1 MYTDQNFQQTNVNQS
16 FNPNYQGQS
25 MNQQSYNQ
33 QYAQGFQ
40 NPSMNNNQVYGQN
53 YQQSGM
59 NQPVYDQPYI
69 QNNQQQF
76 YNQGYQQPMT
86 NQQYGQTYGQTYQQP
101 YMNQP
106 QGFNNYNPQMMQYG
120 QGNMPFTKE
129 AMCKLPQFKNA
140 NASTMAG
147 AIIAYISAV
156 VTLILIIAEEMDPVS
171 LIDVIIVA
179 LLGVI
184 IHRTKSF
191 GPSVVLLVYGIVSCI
206 VTTLTMGALSGWL
219 LIIGGIAAVIG
230 SNKISKAWKNYERT
244 GMIPA
249 MPV

>member
-16 FNPNYQGQS
+16 FNPNYKGQS

-156 VTLILIIAEEMDPVS
+156 VTLILIIAEEMDPMS

>member
-1 MYTDQNFQQTNVNQS
+1 M
-16 FNPNYQGQS
+16 
-25 MNQQSYNQ
+25 
-33 QYAQGFQ
+33 A
-40 NPSMNNNQVYGQN
+40 
-53 YQQSGM
+53 
-59 NQPVYDQPYI
+59 
-69 QNNQQQF
+69 
-76 YNQGYQQPMT
+76 

-106 QGFNNYNPQMMQYG
+106 QGFNNFNPQMMQYG

-156 VTLILIIAEEMDPVS
+156 VTLILIIAEEMDPMS

-206 VTTLTMGALSGWL
+206 VTTLTMGVLSGWL